1 MVDLWYILGY
11 RKVYKGGLMESMKPV
26 FSVKTP
32 IGLFDKKG
40 AVKVDRLMNF
50 MDISRSELATAF
62 GLTGDQLRPERIATR
77 TKEMIGELAGAI
89 EQVANTFSGNE
100 EKTRKWFNLPNAHFG
115 GSAPKKVILSG
126 RFRRVKSFI
135 YSSQS
140 R

>member
-1 MVDLWYILGY
+1 MINVNTEFNI
-11 RKVYKGGLMESMKPV
+11 
-26 FSVKTP
+26 KTP

-40 AVKVDRLMNF
+40 AVKIENVINF
-50 MDISRSELATAF
+50 MDISRSELAVAF
-62 GLTGDQLRPERIATR
+62 GLTGDQLRPERIADR
-77 TKEMIGELAGAI
+77 TKEVIGELAGAI
-89 EQVANTFSGNE
+89 EHVANTFSGNE

-115 GSAPKKVILSG
+115 GSAPKKVILAC